1 MPIRFRAADALEDL
15 RDHGAHAEQQGALGR
30 PVHPSIGQPYT
41 TQDLRPPATRRAGC
55 FGLWDSRGF
64 DAYTGVYA
72 TLQNIEKPTLSR
84 SRPLLRIAAVLAGLV
99 PWMGSASAGPGV
111 IVPSRAEAFT
121 APSWDA
127 SVAAELGRGAQIC
140 VLDKTNYPGVLLH
153 RLGWLAVRLRGGV
166 GYVPVEAVDLT
177 APAPEVQECG
187 APASGPEGHARAP
200 ALAPW
205 SASARSAVGSSRS
218 VAHDSEPAAV
228 ERPALIAGG
237 FLPLR
242 PARFLLGLGTGM
254 AWLNK
259 ESAAQHRIDDS
270 GVTFNGTLGLLLW
283 DVVMVS
289 GSISAA
295 FPSDHAPF
303 SEVVV
308 PEMGGGDPQS
318 ADSGLTLASYSI
330 AAGLRTPFWALGPSA
345 HGWVATAVFAQYGT
359 AGIHGSRAISNCVDC
374 RKDEL
379 EMPGGT
385 FWHVG
390 VDLLV
395 PSSKPAASYGVTVSY
410 QRYAAGSGLS
420 DEVRIGFSCWLQ

>member
-1 MPIRFRAADALEDL
+1 
-15 RDHGAHAEQQGALGR
+15 
-30 PVHPSIGQPYT
+30 
-41 TQDLRPPATRRAGC
+41 
-55 FGLWDSRGF
+55 LWDPRGF
-64 DAYTGVYA
+64 DAYTGVHA

-84 SRPLLRIAAVLAGLV
+84 SHPLLRIAAVLAGLV
-99 PWMGSASAGPGV
+99 SWMGSASAGPGV

-127 SVAAELGRGAQIC
+127 SVTAELGRGAQIC

-153 RLGWLAVRLRGGV
+153 RLGWLAVRLPGGV
-166 GYVPVEAVDLT
+166 GYVPAEAVDLA
-177 APAPEVQECG
+177 APAPEVQGCD
-187 APASGPEGHARAP
+187 APASGPEGQAQAP
-200 ALAPW
+200 ALPRRSFAAP
-205 SASARSAVGSSRS
+205 AVVGSFRS
-218 VAHDSEPAAV
+218 VAHDSQPAAV

-259 ESAAQHRIDDS
+259 ESAAQDQIDDS
-270 GVTFNGTLGLLLW
+270 GVTLNGTVGLLIW

-289 GSISAA
+289 ASFSAA
-295 FPSDHAPF
+295 SPSDHAPF
-303 SEVVV
+303 SQVVV

-359 AGIHGSRAISNCVDC
+359 AGMHGSRSIANCVDC
-374 RKDEL
+374 REDEL
-379 EMPGGT
+379 DMPGGT
-385 FWHVG
+385 FWQVG

-410 QRYAAGSGLS
+410 QRYGAGSGFS
-420 DEVRIGFSCWLQ
+420 DEVRIAFSCWLQ